1 MRKHASTRKRIV
13 LSGIIVAG
21 LLATTIYFTPTPN
34 YRDGFATLKALQ
46 AHAATLDEYIAMD
59 TENSI
64 KPDFTSYYTTLKPTW
79 KTRIKDKILW
89 WPRRFGLYPT
99 PTWSVTFF
107 KHQLLTL
114 ATTRQARHYTSNTVC
129 KITTTPETRFFIIG
143 TLQGAFHSLIRD
155 LTHLNER
162 GIIND
167 KLIITDPN
175 TYLIF
180 MGDVVSRS
188 PFGMETLSVVMQL
201 LARNPLN
208 VIYLRGQHESNN
220 YWQEHTLKLELQM
233 RASDIDKAPVP
244 LVDDVNRFFNTL
256 PLALYLTIP
265 QQPNNFIR
273 LSPQGRTANDLLQ
286 EDAFASQLIAETGTP
301 LTHFDVSKNRS
312 LDEKISI
319 NIPIIIKR
327 EKKRYTFQPHKGL
340 RLLPPD
346 KGSMAWTIL
355 SCPTPVYQRAIKF
368 YYDTFVELCPAPQI
382 EGWTIV
388 LNNHDIRTKDPF
400 KTTSFYL
407 LTGKEVGANDQ
418 RNVVTKPQQS
428 NRKPEAAQP
437 HQESACKTHTDIMTT
452 LTTEARELGE
462 QAKALKKTADD
473 LLKRLPQPAPTTPPA
488 KQINTEKDKE
498 QTPIAPKPTPAPQK
512 PSDQTQTKSQPK
524 IIETSPTKPNLA
536 QQELPSTSEFEPIEQ
551 SPNEQTAGNK
561 TPGTKPLSNNP

>member
-1 MRKHASTRKRIV
+1 MRTHASTRKRIV
-13 LSGIIVAG
+13 LSGLFVAG

-34 YRDGFATLKALQ
+34 YRDGFLTLQALQ
-46 AHAATLDEYIAMD
+46 THATTLDEYVAMD
-59 TENSI
+59 TANSI

-79 KTRIKDKILW
+79 KTRIKDKVLW
-89 WPRRFGLYPT
+89 WPRRFGLYPP
-99 PTWSVTFF
+99 PTWSATFF
-107 KHQLLTL
+107 KQQLLTL
-114 ATTRQARHYTSNTVC
+114 ATTRQARHYTNNTVC
-129 KITTTPETRFFIIG
+129 KITTTPETRFFVIG

-155 LTHLNER
+155 LTRLNER

-167 KLIITDPN
+167 KLIVTDPN

-180 MGDVVSRS
+180 MGDVISRS

-233 RASDIDKAPVP
+233 RAADIDKAPVP
-244 LVDDVNRFFNTL
+244 LVDDINRFFNTL

-273 LSPQGRTANDLLQ
+273 LSPHGRTANDLLQ
-286 EDAFASQLIAETGTP
+286 EEAFASQLIAETGTP
-301 LTHFDVSKNRS
+301 LTHFDISKNKS
-312 LDEKISI
+312 SDEKISI
-319 NIPIIIKR
+319 TIPIIIKR

-368 YYDTFVELCPAPQI
+368 YYDTFVELCPAPNL

-400 KTTSFYL
+400 KTTTFYL
-407 LTGKEVGANDQ
+407 LTGKEVGIDDQ
-418 RNVVTKPQQS
+418 NKVVPKPQQT
-428 NRKPEAAQP
+428 NRKPEATQP
-437 HQESACKTHTDIMTT
+437 HQENACKAHTDLMTT

-462 QAKALKKTADD
+462 QADALKKTADN
-473 LLKRLPQPAPTTPPA
+473 LLKRLPQPTPAEPPV
-488 KQINTEKDKE
+488 KQIKPE
-498 QTPIAPKPTPAPQK
+498 QTQSTTQAIPKPTPTTPK
-512 PSDQTQTKSQPK
+512 PSDQTQTKAQQKTVEPAQ
-524 IIETSPTKPNLA
+524 TKPNVA
-536 QQELPSTSEFEPIEQ
+536 QQHPSTSEFEPIEE
-551 SPNEQTAGNK
+551 SPDERAASNK
-561 TPGTKPLSNNP
+561 APGTKPSSNNP